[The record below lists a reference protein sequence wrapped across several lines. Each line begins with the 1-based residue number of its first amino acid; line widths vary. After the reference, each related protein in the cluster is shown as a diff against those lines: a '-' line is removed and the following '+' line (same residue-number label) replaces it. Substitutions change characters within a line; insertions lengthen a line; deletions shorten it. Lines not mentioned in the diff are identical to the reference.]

1 MTKEEIVRQLC
12 YDLFDVVEKYNEKL
26 TMSEVIGV
34 LEMHKQEILWH
45 HFQQVKQ
52 EMLAIR
58 EQHD

>member
-58 EQHD
+58 RPHD